1 MADAETPVATTLT
14 LDGIPT
20 GSVLLRTVAPRLML
34 DILAPP
40 LAFYGAWK
48 PTDNLLLGVIVGTA
62 ASLLIYAYERH
73 QGRPG
78 LISQV
83 VLAFV
88 LAAAVVGVVTDST
101 TAYLVQPAALGAING
116 LIWVGSVALGK
127 PLAATFAREV
137 FPVPEEIQATDDYRT
152 VFRRVSLWF
161 GIFFVVAAAI
171 QLVVLVVLGVG
182 AFVAVRVVDAVA
194 ILAMIVW
201 SVRYVTDHLGQYL
214 DLLLPPAAPATD

>member
-1 MADAETPVATTLT
+1 MAEARVDIAALA
-14 LDGIPT
+14 DGVPT
-20 GSVLLRTVAPRLML
+20 GSALLRTVGPRLML

-62 ASLLIYAYERH
+62 VSVLIYAYERH
-73 QGRPG
+73 KGRPG

-88 LAAAVVGVVTDST
+88 LAAAIVGVVTDST
-101 TAYLVQPAALGAING
+101 TAYLIQPAALGAING
-116 LIWVGSVALGK
+116 AIWLGSVAINK
-127 PLAATFAREV
+127 PLAASFAREV
-137 FPVPEEIQATDDYRT
+137 FPVPEEIQATDEYRT

-161 GIFFVVAAAI
+161 GIFFVVAAGV
-171 QLVVLVVLGVG
+171 QLAVLLVLGVG
-182 AFVAVRVVDAVA
+182 AFVAVRVLDAIA

-201 SVRYVTDHLGQYL
+201 SVRYITDKLAQYI
-214 DLLLPPAAPATD
+214 DLLAPQAEPVTE

>member
-1 MADAETPVATTLT
+1 MADVDLATFE
-14 LDGIPT
+14 IPT
-20 GSVLLRTVAPRLML
+20 GSGLLKTVGPRLML

-48 PTDNLLLGVIVGTA
+48 PTDNLLFGVVVGTA
-62 ASLLIYAYERH
+62 ASVLIYAYERH
-73 QGRPG
+73 RGRPG
-78 LISQV
+78 LIAQV
-83 VLAFV
+83 VLLFV

-116 LIWVGSVALGK
+116 LIWLGSVALGK

-137 FPVPEEIQATDDYRT
+137 FPVPEEIQAMDEYRT

-171 QLVVLVVLGVG
+171 QLAVLLILGVG
-182 AFVAVRVVDAVA
+182 AFVAVRVLDAIA
-194 ILAMIVW
+194 ILTMIVW
-201 SVRYVTDHLGQYL
+201 SVRYITDRLADYVAA
-214 DLLLPPAAPATD
+214 LLPAEALAE